1 MIVLKTKEE
10 IELIR
15 KAALLVGQTLAE
27 VGRHIRPG
35 VTTEFLNKIGEQFIY
50 DHGGIPLC
58 KGCPGELKPFPAGLC
73 ISVNDVVVHGIPG
86 GLFIKEGDNV
96 SVDCV
101 IELNGYVGD
110 SAFTFPVGEISP
122 EMQRL
127 LKVTRECLYLGLE
140 KCKVGNR
147 IGDISHAVQVHAE
160 KNGYGVVRELCGH
173 GVGFKMHESPNVP
186 NFGTKGTGALLK
198 EGMVIAVEPM
208 ITMGSRNVKFSKSDG
223 WTCRTRD
230 GKPAAHFEHTVAI
243 GVDGPDI
250 LSSFDFI
257 ENYLTKQN

>member
-15 KAALLVGQTLAE
+15 KAALLVSQTLAE

-35 VTTEFLNKIGEQFIY
+35 VTTQFLDQIGEQFIR
-50 DHGGIPLC
+50 DNGGIPLC
-58 KGCPGELKPFPAGLC
+58 KGYEGFPAALC

-86 GLFIKEGDNV
+86 NLFIQEGDNV

-101 IELNGYVGD
+101 IELDGYVGD
-110 SAFTFPVGEISP
+110 SAYTFAVGEITP

-127 LKVTRECLYLGLE
+127 LTVTRECLFLGIN
-140 KCKVGNR
+140 KARPGNR
-147 IGDISHAVQVHAE
+147 IGDIGHAVQAHAE

-186 NFGTKGTGALLK
+186 NYGVKGTGALIK
-198 EGMVIAVEPM
+198 EGMVIAIEPM
-208 ITMGSRNVKFSKSDG
+208 ITMGSKNVKFSNTDG
-223 WTCRTRD
+223 WTCRTKD

-243 GVDGPDI
+243 TAEGPEI
-250 LSSFDFI
+250 LSSFDII
-257 ENYLTKQN
+257 EVKQ

>member
-1 MIVLKTKEE
+1 MILLKTQEE

-15 KAALLVGQTLAE
+15 DSALLVGKTLAE

-35 VTTEFLNKIGEQFIY
+35 VTTAFLDQIGEQFIR
-50 DHGGIPLC
+50 DNGGIPLC
-58 KGCPGELKPFPAGLC
+58 KGYEGFPAALC

-86 GLFIKEGDNV
+86 NLFIKEGDNV

-110 SAFTFPVGEISP
+110 SAYTFPVGEVSP

-127 LKVTRECLYLGLE
+127 LKVTKESLYIGLDMCRE
-140 KCKVGNR
+140 GNR
-147 IGDISHAVQVHAE
+147 IGDIGSAVQRHCE
-160 KNGYGVVRELCGH
+160 KNGYSVVRELCGH

-186 NFGTKGTGALLK
+186 NYGVPSTGPLLK

-208 ITMGSRNVKFSKSDG
+208 VCMGSKNVKFSSEDG
-223 WTCRTRD
+223 WTCRTKD

-243 GVDGPDI
+243 GKEGPTI
-250 LSSFDFI
+250 LSSFDYI
-257 ENYLTKQN
+257 ENNK

>member
-1 MIVLKTKEE
+1 MILLKTKEE
-10 IELIR
+10 IELIHDS
-15 KAALLVGQTLAE
+15 ALLVGKTLAE

-35 VTTEFLNKIGEQFIY
+35 VTTAYLDQIGEQFIR
-50 DHGGIPLC
+50 DNGGIPLC
-58 KGCPGELKPFPAGLC
+58 KGFEGFPSALC

-86 GLFIKEGDNV
+86 NLFIQEGDNV

-110 SAFTFPVGEISP
+110 SAYTFAVGEISP

-127 LKVTRECLYLGLE
+127 LKVTKEALYIGLE
-140 KCKVGNR
+140 KCKEGNR
-147 IGDISHAVQVHAE
+147 VGDIGSAVQLHCE
-160 KNGYGVVRELCGH
+160 KNGYSVVRELCGH

-186 NFGTKGTGALLK
+186 NYGVPGTGPLLK

-208 ITMGSRNVKFSKSDG
+208 VCMGSKNVKFSSEDG
-223 WTCRTRD
+223 WTCRTKD

-243 GVDGPDI
+243 GKKGPQI

-257 ENYLTKQN
+257 ENK